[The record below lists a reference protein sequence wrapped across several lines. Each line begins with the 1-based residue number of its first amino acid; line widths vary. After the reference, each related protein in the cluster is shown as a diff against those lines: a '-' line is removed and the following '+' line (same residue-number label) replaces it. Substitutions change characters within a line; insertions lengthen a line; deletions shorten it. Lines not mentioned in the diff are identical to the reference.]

1 MYKYVKKIRPPKL
14 SGTQRVKLAVA
25 EAIRLGADPKSQRSI
40 VNTIKRHGVLGRW
53 NPPLGLVSRELG
65 KLQG

>member
-1 MYKYVKKIRPPKL
+1 MYKYVKKARPPKL

-40 VNTIKRHGVLGRW
+40 VNTIKQHGLLGRW
-53 NPPLGLVSRELG
+53 NPPLGLIFREQS
-65 KLQG
+65 KYIR